1 MSRTPNTVLRTMPK
15 KIKLAV
21 LISGTGRTLKNMIER
36 IKAGTLSAEIKLV
49 VSSSSSARGLQ
60 YAEEE
65 VIPIEILE
73 RPDFKSQGEF
83 STAIFDACRKAEVDY
98 IAMAGYLKFLDI
110 PDDFMNRV
118 LNIHP
123 SLIPAFCGKG
133 YYGDHVHAKVLEY
146 GVKISGCSVHFVD
159 QKYDNGPVI
168 LQKAI
173 EVLEIDTVSSL
184 NDRIFDIEREAYP
197 EALQLLADGRVSVVG
212 RIVKIAPPV
221 AQQVI
226 DF

>member
-1 MSRTPNTVLRTMPK
+1 MSN

-21 LISGTGRTLKNMIER
+21 LISGTGRTLKNMINRSKE
-36 IKAGTLSAEIKLV
+36 GTLDAEIKLV
-49 VSSSSSARGLQ
+49 ISSSSSARGLQ

-83 STAIFDACRKAEVDY
+83 STAIFDVCRKAEVDY
-98 IAMAGYLKFLDI
+98 VVMAGYIKFLDI
-110 PDDFMNRV
+110 PDDFTNRV

-123 SLIPAFCGKG
+123 SLVPAFCGKG
-133 YYGDHVHAKVLEY
+133 YYGDHVHSKVLEY
-146 GVKISGCSVHFVD
+146 GVKITGCSIHFVD

-168 LQKAI
+168 LQRAV
-173 EVLEIDTVSSL
+173 EVLETDTVASL
-184 NDRIFDIEREAYP
+184 NDRVFDAEREAYP
-197 EALQLLADGRVSVVG
+197 EALQLLAEGRVSVVG
-212 RIVKIAPPV
+212 RIVKIAPPSG
-221 AQQVI
+221 QPEI

>member
-1 MSRTPNTVLRTMPK
+1 MLK
-15 KIKLAV
+15 KNKLAV
-21 LISGTGRTLKNMIER
+21 LISGTGRTLKNMIDR
-36 IKAGTLSAEIKLV
+36 IKAGTLDAEIKLV

-65 VIPIEILE
+65 VIPIEIME

-83 STAIFDACRKAEVDY
+83 STAIFDACRKAGVDY
-98 IAMAGYLKFLDI
+98 VAMAGYIKFLDI
-110 PDDFMNRV
+110 PDDFTNRV

-123 SLIPAFCGKG
+123 SLVPSFCGKG

-146 GVKISGCSVHFVD
+146 GVKITGCTVHFVD

-168 LQKAI
+168 LQKAV
-173 EVLEIDTVSSL
+173 EVLETDTVASL
-184 NDRIFDIEREAYP
+184 NDRVFEAECEAYP
-197 EALQLLADGRVSVVG
+197 EAIRLLAEGRGNVVG
-212 RIVKIAPPV
+212 RIVKILPPTGQSV
-221 AQQVI
+221 V